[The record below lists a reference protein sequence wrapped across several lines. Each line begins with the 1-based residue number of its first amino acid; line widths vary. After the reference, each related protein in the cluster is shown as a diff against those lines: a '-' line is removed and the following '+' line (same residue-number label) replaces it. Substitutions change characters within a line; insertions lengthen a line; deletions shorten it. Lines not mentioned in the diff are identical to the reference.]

1 MLGHEYQQEDRMSE
15 TSSNMPARGSG
26 ASRLLIYFT
35 IAILLSFAGG
45 YCVGKDMAL
54 RDNAR
59 DAKEA
64 AAAGA

>member
-1 MLGHEYQQEDRMSE
+1 MSE
-15 TSSNMPARGSG
+15 MSAEMPARGSRP
-26 ASRLLIYFT
+26 AKFLTSFT
-35 IAILLSFAGG
+35 IVILLMLAGG

-64 AAAGA
+64 AAAN

>member
-1 MLGHEYQQEDRMSE
+1 MSE
-15 TSSNMPARGSG
+15 TSAEMPARGSG
-26 ASRLLIYFT
+26 ASRLPIYFT
-35 IAILLSFAGG
+35 IAILLTLAGG

-64 AAAGA
+64 AAAN

>member
-1 MLGHEYQQEDRMSE
+1 MSE
-15 TSSNMPARGSG
+15 MSAEMPARGSRP
-26 ASRLLIYFT
+26 AKFLTSFT
-35 IAILLSFAGG
+35 VVILLTLAGG

>member
-1 MLGHEYQQEDRMSE
+1 MSE

-35 IAILLSFAGG
+35 IAILLSLAGG
-45 YCVGKDMAL
+45 YCVGKDMAM
-54 RDNAR
+54 RDKAR
-59 DAKEA
+59 DAKVA